1 MKRIWERIETHTHT
15 HTHTQNHYAAHL
27 KLVQDSQ
34 STIVQLKK

>member
-1 MKRIWERIETHTHT
+1 MKRIWERIDTHT
-15 HTHTQNHYAAHL
+15 HTHTQNHFAAHL